1 MPNVVLVPL
10 DGSDKDV
17 RAALFADAFAGLVN
31 GRLHFIRVLE
41 TPATMISAGL
51 ALIDAVPASSARDRD
66 EIERGFRATE
76 AHLSDA
82 ARRNASWEI
91 VEAVDVALELLRRAE
106 GAADLIVMASRGPG
120 TLERAFFG
128 SVADEI
134 VRKAPL
140 PVVIVPPGS
149 RYTAGQPVTIGKVLA
164 PMDGSPVSRAAL
176 DTLARMVPAGR
187 LEYLLLQVVQPERT
201 GGYLLPDSVGLGVTA
216 SEVPGHSDAMH
227 VKADLARTQLLDIAQ
242 RSQAHGDRVQARVID
257 SGDPASAIIASMR
270 SDAVDLIAMATRAA
284 GGVRRALHGSVATRV
299 ARESEVPV
307 FLVTHA
313 VAEGPASDAPA

>member
-1 MPNVVLVPL
+1 MPNVILVPL

-66 EIERGFRATE
+66 GIERGFRVME
-76 AHLSDA
+76 EQLSDA
-82 ARRNASWEI
+82 TRRNASWEI

-128 SVADEI
+128 SVADAV
-134 VRKAPL
+134 VRKATS
-140 PVVIVPPGS
+140 PVVIVPPGTH
-149 RYTAGQPVTIGKVLA
+149 YTAGQRVTIGKVLA
-164 PMDGSPVSRAAL
+164 PMDGSEVSRAAL
-176 DTLARMVPAGR
+176 DALAKLVPPGL
-187 LEYLLLQVVQPERT
+187 LEYLLLQIVPPERT
-201 GGYLLPDSVGLGVTA
+201 GGYHLPDSVGLGVAA
-216 SEVPGHSDAMH
+216 SEVPGHSDAVH
-227 VKADLARTQLLDIAQ
+227 VKADLARTRLLEIAQ
-242 RSQAHGDRVQARVID
+242 RSQAHGHRVQVRVID

-270 SDAVDLIAMATRAA
+270 SESVDLIAMATRAA

-307 FLVTHA
+307 FLVAHA
-313 VAEGPASDAPA
+313 AGHAPASNGPA